1 MFTPSGAVA
10 MARMWQLAEA
20 WSKGEH
26 KLCRKWQTAIELF
39 KSHLFPSLLCPT
51 PYLLPWPGIEF
62 SLLKK
67 SVTMKIIHKHIKGL
81 GY

>member
-1 MFTPSGAVA
+1 

-26 KLCRKWQTAIELF
+26 KLYRKWQSAIELF
-39 KSHLFPSLLCPT
+39 KSHLFPSPLCST
-51 PYLLPWPGIEF
+51 SYLLPWSGIEF
-62 SLLKK
+62 SLFKK

-81 GY
+81 EY